1 MSDTANVTYAKPKV
15 GGAIHSA
22 PLGTE
27 LPVTATEKLDAQF
40 KSLGFVS
47 EDGVTNE
54 DTRESEEIKAWGGQT
69 VAAPQTAKSDKFKYK
84 LLEILNVEVLKEV
97 YGSTNVEGTLET
109 GIKIKSNAKELEEHA
124 LVIDMILKG
133 EILKRIVIPKAKVK
147 EVAEIAYKDNEAAGY
162 DTTIQA
168 FPDAD
173 ENTHYE
179 YIQKS
184 TP

>member
-1 MSDTANVTYAKPKV
+1 MSETANVTYAKPKI

-22 PLGTE
+22 PLGTK
-27 LPVTATEKLDAQF
+27 LPVTATEKLDNNF
-40 KSLGFVS
+40 KNLGFVS
-47 EDGVTNE
+47 DDGVTNE
-54 DTRESEEIKAWGGQT
+54 DTRESEEVKAWGGQT
-69 VAAPQTAKSDKFKYK
+69 VAAPQKSKSAKFKYK
-84 LLEILNVEVLKEV
+84 LLEILNVDVLKEV

-133 EILKRIVIPKAKVK
+133 EILKRIFIPKAKLK
-147 EVAEIAYKDNEAAGY
+147 EVAEIAYKDNEVAGY

-179 YIQKS
+179 YIQKA
-184 TP
+184 TQ